1 MQQAQPKDEVRE
13 ADVAYLTTP
22 DTLCA
27 ALHRYHYDNNLTS
40 LKRAYENYLHREQQQ
55 RAKPGMNFAESIIS
69 GFRSFSFRPLTEEDL
84 AREVKELKERAGVN
98 DDRSPFEAAGDYL
111 SLGIIE
117 HILATEEDNA

>member
-1 MQQAQPKDEVRE
+1 MQQTQSKDEVRE

-40 LKRAYENYLHREQQQ
+40 LKRAYENYLHRK
-55 RAKPGMNFAESIIS
+55 KPKPSLSFADSIVR
-69 GFRSFSFRPLTEEDL
+69 GFRSFSFRPLSQEDI
-84 AREVKELKERAGVN
+84 AREVAELKERAGV

-111 SLGIIE
+111 SIGIIE
-117 HILATEEDNA
+117 HILSTEEDNA